1 MWRKINNMSKTDDV
15 QIYYADNGVIRQ
27 AVPVTPTDNNPIKQV
42 VDVMKKVDLKSP
54 EAKQNEISIKD
65 KNGKRIKLDDE
76 PVRTTYFRGVEDP
89 NNNLRGVEDNKQ
101 K

>member
-1 MWRKINNMSKTDDV
+1 MGKASDV
-15 QIYYADNGVIRQ
+15 QIFYEDNGIMRE
-27 AVPVTPTDNNPIKQV
+27 ATPVTDINPIKQV

-54 EAKQNEISIKD
+54 DAQKNEVSIKD

-76 PVRTTYFRGVEDP
+76 PVRNTYFRGIEP
-89 NNNLRGVEDNKQ
+89 SNNNTLKGVEQDKQ